1 MSKKRLKRQKKGTPR
16 SSKGRGHSLESRQA
30 EKRKRRELKRPPKL
44 DELARVVVRGLAH
57 CAKQGWAS
65 GKPFLVRNKATIR
78 AWAIFVGAILGFIL
92 TSPIHHSFFG
102 RFLPPLIAKST
113 GFVLSI
119 FGTKVQVSGTVIFS
133 SLFSVEVIPA
143 CSGVFPTIIFIS
155 AVLAYPCKL
164 KEKFIGIL
172 LGIPAIFLVNLI
184 RMVSLFYVGAYLP
197 QIFEA
202 THLLFWQS
210 LMIIA
215 AVLLWLLW
223 AQRFTHAHV
232 VQQ

>member
-1 MSKKRLKRQKKGTPR
+1 MSKKRLERQKKGTPR
-16 SSKGRGHSLESRQA
+16 SSEGRGRSLKSRQVEERVRITVRVLNRWA
-30 EKRKRRELKRPPKL
+30 KR
-44 DELARVVVRGLAH
+44 
-57 CAKQGWAS
+57 GWAWAE
-65 GKPFLVRNKATIR
+65 PFIVRNQIIIKS
-78 AWAIFVGAILGFIL
+78 WAIFVGAILGFIL
-92 TSPIHHSFFG
+92 TLPIYYGFFS
-102 RFLPPLIAKST
+102 RLLPPLIAKST
-113 GFVLSI
+113 GFIVSI
-119 FGTKVQVSGTVIFS
+119 FGTEAQVSGTLIIS
-133 SLFSVEVIPA
+133 PLFSVKVIPA
-143 CSGVFPTIIFIS
+143 CSGIFPTILFIS

-215 AVLLWLLW
+215 AVFLWLLW

-232 VQQ
+232 ARR